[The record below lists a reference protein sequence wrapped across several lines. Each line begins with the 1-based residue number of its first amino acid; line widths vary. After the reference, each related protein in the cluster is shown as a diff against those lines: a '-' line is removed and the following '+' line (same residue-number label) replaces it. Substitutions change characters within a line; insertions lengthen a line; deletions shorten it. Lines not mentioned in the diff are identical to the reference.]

1 MYPLINIY
9 REDEGTDDLDRYGL
23 YKSNRP
29 APVIDIFSQLD
40 QTKPEVRNVDERAVE
55 KTRSS
60 AATAFLPYCLTTDPT
75 ATRKHITVQVL
86 YYYSH
91 RYIGSIT
98 ALLVGTPL
106 IVRVMQ
112 DDSIVGC
119 RTLIILTDQSCVR
132 MLIKL

>member
-1 MYPLINIY
+1 MYLLINFY

-40 QTKPEVRNVDERAVE
+40 QTKPEVRNVDERDVE
-55 KTRSS
+55 KARSS

-75 ATRKHITVQVL
+75 ATRKHITVKVL
-86 YYYSH
+86 YY
-91 RYIGSIT
+91 YIGSIT

-106 IVRVMQ
+106 IVRIMQ

-119 RTLIILTDQSCVR
+119 RPS
-132 MLIKL
+132 

>member
-1 MYPLINIY
+1 MYPLINFY
-9 REDEGTDDLDRYGL
+9 REDQVSDDLDRYGL

-60 AATAFLPYCLTTDPT
+60 AATAFLPYCLTTDPA

-86 YYYSH
+86 YFYSH
-91 RYIGSIT
+91 RYIGSIP

-106 IVRVMQ
+106 IVRIMRM
-112 DDSIVGC
+112 IV
-119 RTLIILTDQSCVR
+119 L
-132 MLIKL
+132 